1 MNPRYGMGG
10 TGLSLLVAW
19 LSVVAW
25 DFSCANDAVV
35 SNGVPNCL
43 GFVVGGAGFAF
54 SPNTNMLVTT
64 LGYLDNDQTS
74 LPAQVQLWDSFGTV
88 LASALVTSNSPITE
102 NLCLYQ
108 PIPAIPLSAGQT
120 YFIQGLNSDTNGN
133 WNFWGGP
140 IIGGPATCG
149 DFLTVIIS
157 SDLNYLG
164 MAMNTNDNGA
174 FPRVIQAQALAIG
187 ANFQY
192 ELSTIGI
199 TAVSSGCRLAWPP
212 GWTLQMADSTAGPW
226 IDVVGIMPPY
236 YIPADASAKVFRLR
250 K

>member
-1 MNPRYGMGG
+1 MNVRSAIG
-10 TGLSLLVAW
+10 TGLSLTIAFFCVNAW
-19 LSVVAW
+19 H
-25 DFSCANDAVV
+25 SCSANDAVV

-64 LGYLDNDQTS
+64 LGYLDNDQAS

-88 LASALVTSNSPITE
+88 LTSAVVTSNSPITE
-102 NLCLYQ
+102 NFYLYE
-108 PIPAIPLSAGQT
+108 PIAPVPITAGQT
-120 YFIQGLNSDTNGN
+120 YFLQGLNRDTNGN

-140 IIGGPATCG
+140 IIGGPVTCG

-164 MAMNTNDNGA
+164 MAMNTKDSGE
-174 FPRVIQAQALAIG
+174 FPRVIQAQALAVG

-192 ELSTIGI
+192 EVSMIAI
-199 TAVSSGCRLAWPP
+199 TTVSSGCRLAWPP
-212 GWTLQMADSTAGPW
+212 GWILQMADSTTGPW
-226 IDVVGIMPPY
+226 TNVPGVTPPY
-236 YIPADASAKVFRLR
+236 YIPADSSGKMFRLR